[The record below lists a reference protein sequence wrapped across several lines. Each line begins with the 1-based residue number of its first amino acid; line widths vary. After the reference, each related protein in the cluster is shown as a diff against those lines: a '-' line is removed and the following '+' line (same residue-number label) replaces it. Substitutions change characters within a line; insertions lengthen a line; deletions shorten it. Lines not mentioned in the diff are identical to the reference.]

1 VTSIWRHSQTIYPLP
16 FAFQFSLS
24 NGVLG
29 DKRQIRDWVRERMRE
44 MKKTNK
50 KKTAVS
56 HPHFIHLN
64 TCTSLLEAIL

>member
-16 FAFQFSLS
+16 FAFQFCLF

-44 MKKTNK
+44 MKKQKTK
-50 KKTAVS
+50 KKTGS
-56 HPHFIHLN
+56 FTPTFYPSKHMY
-64 TCTSLLEAIL
+64 